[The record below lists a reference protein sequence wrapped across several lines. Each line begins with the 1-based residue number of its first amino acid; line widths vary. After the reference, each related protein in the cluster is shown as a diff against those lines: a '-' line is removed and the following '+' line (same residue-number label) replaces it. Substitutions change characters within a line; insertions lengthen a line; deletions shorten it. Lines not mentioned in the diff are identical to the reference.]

1 MKNYRRSFIKDR
13 FEVNRNL
20 LHLYES
26 LQDLQRHNYPENI
39 ENRIQNFIND
49 LEEKMEAADK
59 DFSRAYH
66 REKYSPATYEADEK
80 CKLLEA
86 QKKILTEVVN
96 TIEYMITPSEKSVT
110 Y

>member
-49 LEEKMEAADK
+49 LASLIFPKIPSGYDIENDK
-59 DFSRAYH
+59 LYLVYDY
-66 REKYSPATYEADEK
+66 EKYIPK
-80 CKLLEA
+80 
-86 QKKILTEVVN
+86 
-96 TIEYMITPSEKSVT
+96 SEREEI
-110 Y
+110 